1 MLPGVSASVIM
12 QLCDH
17 ALRAILMLL
26 TYRCRIRRDVLVFGA
41 AWTARSV
48 MVEVPIRL

>member
-1 MLPGVSASVIM
+1 M

-26 TYRCRIRRDVLVFGA
+26 TYGCRIRRDVLVFDA
-41 AWTARSV
+41 AWTAGSV
-48 MVEVPIRL
+48 MLEVLSRL